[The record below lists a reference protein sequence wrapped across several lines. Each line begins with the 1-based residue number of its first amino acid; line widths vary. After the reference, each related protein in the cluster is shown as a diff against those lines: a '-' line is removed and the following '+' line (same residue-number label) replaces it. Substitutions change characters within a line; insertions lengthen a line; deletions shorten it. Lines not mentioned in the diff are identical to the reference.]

1 MSSLTEGQFLPG
13 VRGKGEAENS
23 HAGYEDAGNDEVE
36 EVVESPPAYLDGEGD
51 VQVGGG
57 AALVPHLVP
66 HCRHLWEQK
75 SHHSCGVVCCS
86 MVLTKFMEIS
96 ISFSVW
102 ILRNLKKYEE
112 TFVQF
117 FYFSWGKISLIC
129 REKRL

>member
-13 VRGKGEAENS
+13 VRGKGEAKHG

-66 HCRHLWEQK
+66 LGWN
-75 SHHSCGVVCCS
+75 SWSCLNIL
-86 MVLTKFMEIS
+86 VLGGKQ
-96 ISFSVW
+96 
-102 ILRNLKKYEE
+102 LNLH
-112 TFVQF
+112 TM
-117 FYFSWGKISLIC
+117 
-129 REKRL
+129 

>member
-23 HAGYEDAGNDEVE
+23 HAGYEDAGDDEVT

-66 HCRHLWEQK
+66 LGWN
-75 SHHSCGVVCCS
+75 SWSCLNIL
-86 MVLTKFMEIS
+86 VLGGKQ
-96 ISFSVW
+96 
-102 ILRNLKKYEE
+102 LNLH
-112 TFVQF
+112 TM
-117 FYFSWGKISLIC
+117 
-129 REKRL
+129 